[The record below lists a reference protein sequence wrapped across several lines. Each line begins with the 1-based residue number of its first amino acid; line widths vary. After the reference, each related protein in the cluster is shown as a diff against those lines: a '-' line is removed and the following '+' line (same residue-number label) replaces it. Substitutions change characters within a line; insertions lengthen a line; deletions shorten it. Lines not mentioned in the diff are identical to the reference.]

1 MNARGRTLLKV
12 VGIINIII
20 GILSTIGSILLM
32 LGGRFLSELGTAAG
46 EAGAGAV
53 LGALTTASAF
63 VSLISSIL
71 LIVSGAVAVKRCNEI
86 SSTCFIFGI
95 VLVLIEVISLVFII
109 VSGGFTPLS
118 LISLVLPVLYL
129 IGGALNRKAPVQQ

>member
-46 EAGAGAV
+46 EAGAGAA
-53 LGALTTASAF
+53 LGALATASAF
-63 VSLISSIL
+63 ISLIFSIL

-86 SSTCFIFGI
+86 SSACFIFGI
-95 VLVLIEVISLVFII
+95 VLVLIQVILLVVSITSTGFDPMSLF
-109 VSGGFTPLS
+109 G
-118 LISLVLPVLYL
+118 LVLPVLYL

>member
-12 VGIINIII
+12 VGILNIII
-20 GILSTIGSILLM
+20 GILGIISSIMLM
-32 LGGRFLSELGTAAG
+32 LGGGILGALGAAAG

-63 VSLISSIL
+63 VSLIFSIL

-95 VLVLIEVISLVFII
+95 VLVLIEVISLVFTI

-118 LISLVLPVLYL
+118 LIGLVLPILYL